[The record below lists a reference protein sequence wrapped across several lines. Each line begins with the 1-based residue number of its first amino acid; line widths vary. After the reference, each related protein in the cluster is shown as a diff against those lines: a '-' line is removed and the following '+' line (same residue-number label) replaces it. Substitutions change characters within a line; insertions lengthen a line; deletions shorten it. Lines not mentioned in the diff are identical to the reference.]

1 MLMFFLN
8 VGKLWDDVRRRPQ
21 LTGDGTLVISVGV
34 QLLRFPLDQDD
45 EGSQFTGKWGTQI
58 HGCDG
63 KQYEKTHGFLVG
75 GLEPWKFDDFPL
87 GIFIPTDELIFF
99 RGVGIPPISFPS
111 VFLKCIEID
120 WIRKSA
126 KGRCFAKVG
135 DLVPWLYG
143 SYMRCQGHEGKED

>member
-99 RGVGIPPISFPS
+99 RGVGIPPIRYLFVDNSI
-111 VFLKCIEID
+111 FL
-120 WIRKSA
+120 
-126 KGRCFAKVG
+126 G
-135 DLVPWLYG
+135 
-143 SYMRCQGHEGKED
+143 